1 MCPAGSAPQVVAYE
15 FDGRGVEWVSC
26 TDETGYRSLLPVADG
41 VVYVAT
47 YSQGVPS
54 NVTALD
60 AATGEPI
67 DDAPPPPPA
76 RGTVDGQPNIGQRAR
91 VEVGDIT
98 VVGGQDVGV
107 RANLADGI
115 LWSQPGVFAYD
126 DVWAVDDGAVFAF
139 ERETSRLVAYEVDSG
154 DVRWFHEGDPYREG
168 LWPFYAVD
176 GRVYTLW
183 SNLQVRSTADGELQ
197 WRTDYPA
204 EEMEAVGLRMTG
216 VDTDGDERVRVVR
229 DGGLRRRLSRST
241 SRPTGPDQSPRS
253 SANAVSSSSASSGVK
268 PPAPRQRTWPDP
280 STRRSAIVDR
290 SSMPSGRVTRLT
302 SP

>member
-1 MCPAGSAPQVVAYE
+1 MEAGDGGSRIGRRWLAVVSLAFAASLSACGSSDEASPSSMCPAGSVPQVVAYE
-15 FDGRGVEWVSC
+15 FDGPGVEWVSC

-76 RGTVDGQPNIGQRAR
+76 RGTVEGQPYTGQPAR

-98 VVGGQDVGV
+98 VIGGQDDAV
-107 RANLADGI
+107 RATLADGTS
-115 LWSQPGVFAYD
+115 WSQPGVWAYD
-126 DVWAVDDGAVFAF
+126 NVWAIDDGAVFAF
-139 ERETSRLVAYEVDSG
+139 EHEASRLVAYEVDSG

-176 GRVYTLW
+176 SRVYTLW

-204 EEMEAVGLRMTG
+204 EEMEDVGLTMSG
-216 VDTDGDERVRVVR
+216 VDTDGENVFV
-229 DGGLRRRLSRST
+229 SFAT
-241 SRPTGPDQSPRS
+241 EA
-253 SANAVSSSSASSGVK
+253 SAG
-268 PPAPRQRTWPDP
+268 D
-280 STRRSAIVDR
+280 
-290 SSMPSGRVTRLT
+290 
-302 SP
+302 